1 MQKCVNNKVRVRS
14 KLATKLPSQ
23 IVPALNRVK
32 FDNDSLRVALG
43 RWANGVKYSEKEH
56 GPISEWDVSR
66 VTDMSHLFQGA
77 YSFRGDLSK
86 WDVSGVTDMK
96 CMFFAVRF
104 NCDLSKWD
112 VSSVTGMWGMFGGA
126 TSFSGDLS
134 NWDVSSA
141 TDMCHMFSDA
151 KSFNGDLSKWDVS
164 SVTNMSHMFFTAK
177 TFNCDLSKWDVSSVT
192 DMSDMFLNTE
202 AFDGRLST
210 DHVEKMHAH
219 GDQRTGRC
227 LWKVARRLIKTRCI
241 AYYWFELASRPDIH
255 GKAPPGAID
264 AFCVEF

>member
-1 MQKCVNNKVRVRS
+1 MVAKKHVCATPKKKQKRCAV
-14 KLATKLPSQ
+14 
-23 IVPALNRVK
+23 
-32 FDNDSLRVALG
+32 FDDETLRVAVSYYLID
-43 RWANGVKYSEKEH
+43 ANAAEKKH

-66 VTDMSHLFQGA
+66 VTDMHS
-77 YSFRGDLSK
+77 
-86 WDVSGVTDMK
+86 
-96 CMFFAVRF
+96 MFWEK
-104 NCDLSKWD
+104 L
-112 VSSVTGMWGMFGGA
+112 
-126 TSFSGDLS
+126 
-134 NWDVSSA
+134 
-141 TDMCHMFSDA
+141 
-151 KSFNGDLSKWDVS
+151 SFNGDLSKWDVS

>member
-112 VSSVTGMWGMFGGA
+112 VSSVT
-126 TSFSGDLS
+126 
-134 NWDVSSA
+134 
-141 TDMCHMFSDA
+141 
-151 KSFNGDLSKWDVS
+151 
-164 SVTNMSHMFFTAK
+164 
-177 TFNCDLSKWDVSSVT
+177 